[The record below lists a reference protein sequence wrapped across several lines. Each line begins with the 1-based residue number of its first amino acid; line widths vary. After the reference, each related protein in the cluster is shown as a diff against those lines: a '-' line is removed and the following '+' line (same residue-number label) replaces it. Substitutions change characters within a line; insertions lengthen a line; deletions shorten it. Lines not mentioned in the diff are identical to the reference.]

1 MRFPVGIGESPASF
15 RSAGKTISVEQFLP
29 KSSKPAPIVIALHG
43 SGGTPEGGAGQ
54 YGRAL
59 AGQGYIVLVAHY
71 FDRTGHTWAAPHEI
85 QPNFETWMETVRDAV
100 SYALTL
106 PNNNGKVGLLGMS
119 LGAYLALSVAVS
131 DARVHA
137 VVDFFGGLPDVL
149 IPQVNH
155 MPPVLILHGEAD
167 HTVPVAEAHKLKRLF
182 DEKQLP
188 YEIKTYPG
196 AGHAFH
202 GADMMDAAQRTLSF
216 LDRYLQSQ

>member
-1 MRFPVGIGESPASF
+1 MRFPVGIDESAASF
-15 RSAGKTISVEQFLP
+15 QSGDKNISVERFLP
-29 KSSKPAPIVIALHG
+29 KTSKPAPIVIALHG
-43 SGGTPEGGAGQ
+43 SGGTDGGGGAQ

-85 QPNFETWMETVRDAV
+85 QPNFETWMETVRDAIT
-100 SYALTL
+100 YALTL

-149 IPQVNH
+149 VPQVNH

-167 HTVPVAEAHKLKRLF
+167 ATVPVAEAHKLKRLF

-188 YEIKTYPG
+188 YEMKTYTG

-216 LDRYLQSQ
+216 LDQHLHSE